1 MVRRVCL
8 GAETVRASGDIVN
21 LHEKLYKRLAKVP
34 KSAENEN
41 IKKKRLQIERDY
53 HAGGADI

>member
-8 GAETVRASGDIVN
+8 GAETVRASGEIVN

-41 IKKKRLQIERDY
+41 IKRSICR
-53 HAGGADI
+53 